1 MMKDLSACLKAGM
14 GCFNAGYGI
23 PLLLSTV
30 LSSGCSAPVT
40 PIAAIDK
47 AAAAQAR
54 VRLGLAY
61 LAQGE
66 LLLAR
71 QNLDQAFS
79 YQPQNAQVQGAM
91 ALYQQQAGESAA
103 AQHHYQ
109 RALQLAP
116 RSGELLQHY
125 ATFLCGQRRYREA
138 QHYFQ
143 AALQAPG
150 SDHWVETLH
159 QSGWCYLQ
167 AGEPASARALLQR
180 ALKHQSEQGTRWIS
194 LVNQAFNEGRS
205 QEARQ
210 GLAIYDAL
218 HPASAE
224 SLWSHLRLAARSG
237 ATAAVDHYRSRLLR
251 EFPGT
256 WHGQHVLIHRY
267 EQTGE

>member
-1 MMKDLSACLKAGM
+1 MMKDLSACLKAGV
-14 GCFNAGYGI
+14 GCFKAGYGI

-30 LSSGCSAPVT
+30 LSSGCSAPVM

-47 AAAAQAR
+47 AAAQSR

-66 LLLAR
+66 MLLAR

-79 YQPQNAQVQGAM
+79 YQPQSAQVQGAM

-103 AQHHYQ
+103 AQRHYQ

-150 SDHWVETLH
+150 SDH
-159 QSGWCYLQ
+159 
-167 AGEPASARALLQR
+167 
-180 ALKHQSEQGTRWIS
+180 
-194 LVNQAFNEGRS
+194 
-205 QEARQ
+205 
-210 GLAIYDAL
+210 
-218 HPASAE
+218 
-224 SLWSHLRLAARSG
+224 
-237 ATAAVDHYRSRLLR
+237 
-251 EFPGT
+251 
-256 WHGQHVLIHRY
+256 
-267 EQTGE
+267 